1 MFNFLNFNDIGATT
15 SNKSTAF
22 KKIRLNSKVFT
33 TNLIHTPEPFLN
45 RYNSLNKLLT
55 NETRFLESANYG
67 LKRQHNLTAH
77 AAVNCNNTNF
87 MDAPSFNR
95 FLDHSCHYNNVNQNT
110 VLVYENPTSLKKK
123 VNSNLESG
131 TTEATSI
138 LSNVK
143 NSSHNQANVTDYT
156 NFLQLDIDS
165 SNN

>member
-45 RYNSLNKLLT
+45 RYNSLNKLMT

-77 AAVNCNNTNF
+77 AAVSCNNTNF
-87 MDAPSFNR
+87 MDSQSFNR
-95 FLDHSCHYNNVNQNT
+95 FLDHSCHYNNTHNT
-110 VLVYENPTSLKKK
+110 ALVYENPSALKKK
-123 VNSNLESG
+123 VNATLQLDSIHSPSLLVNTK
-131 TTEATSI
+131 TTINT
-138 LSNVK
+138 
-143 NSSHNQANVTDYT
+143 QANITDYT

-165 SNN
+165 ANS